1 MDKMLT
7 RLLLALS
14 VFLALVYAVDEIKT
28 YRTISNLAKD
38 DGRAFLGRRLE
49 SLFSRTPILPDR
61 FVFRSDSPKEISMEY
76 DAVRAGFKNFPG
88 VRVVCLDG
96 IVVDAMR
103 K

>member
-14 VFLALVYAVDEIKT
+14 VFLVLVYAVDEIKT
-28 YRTISNLAKD
+28 YRTISGLAKD

-96 IVVDAMR
+96 IVVDEMR

>member
-14 VFLALVYAVDEIKT
+14 VFLALIYAIDEIMI
-28 YRTISNLAKD
+28 YRTISGLTKD

-49 SLFSRTPILPDR
+49 RLFSRTPILPDR
-61 FVFRSDSPKEISMEY
+61 FVFHSNAPKEMSVEY
-76 DAVRAGFKNFPG
+76 DAVRAGFTDFPG
-88 VRVVCLDG
+88 VRVVCFDG

>member
-14 VFLALVYAVDEIKT
+14 VFLALIYAIDEIMV
-28 YRTISNLAKD
+28 YRTISSLTKD
-38 DGRAFLGRRLE
+38 DGRVFLGCSLE
-49 SLFSRTPILPDR
+49 RLFSRTPILPDR
-61 FVFRSDSPKEISMEY
+61 FVFHSNAPKEMSVEY
-76 DAVRAGFKNFPG
+76 DAVRAGFTDFPG
-88 VRVVCLDG
+88 VRVVCFDG